1 MKKLS
6 ELNNNTELIYY
17 GDLFT
22 YVDELKY
29 EMKKYP
35 ENYKNNK
42 YKYYIC
48 EYEEVDMGLDLCEMF
63 NDMLD
68 KKQYDCYIE
77 AEIKDEEKENIIN
90 GLCGELKIKRQDFYR
105 ILNKHF
111 IGKFVSG
118 KQGKDSEYLV
128 KVPYE
133 GEEVDIY
140 N

>member
-68 KKQYDCYIE
+68 KKQDDCYIE

>member
-6 ELNNNTELIYY
+6 ELDNDIKLIYD
-17 GDLFT
+17 GDLFI
-22 YVDELKY
+22 YVGDLKCDM
-29 EMKKYP
+29 EESP
-35 ENYKNNK
+35 ERYKNNK
-42 YKYYIC
+42 HKYYIC
-48 EYEEVDMGLDLCEMF
+48 EYGEVDMGLDLCEMF
-63 NDMLD
+63 NDMLER
-68 KKQYDCYIE
+68 KQDDCYIE
-77 AEIKDEEKENIIN
+77 EGIRDEEKENIIN

-111 IGKFVSG
+111 IGKLVSG

-133 GEEVDIY
+133 GEQVDIY

>member
-29 EMKKYP
+29 EMKEYP

-42 YKYYIC
+42 YEYHIC
-48 EYEEVDMGLDLCEMF
+48 EYEEVDMGLDLSEMF